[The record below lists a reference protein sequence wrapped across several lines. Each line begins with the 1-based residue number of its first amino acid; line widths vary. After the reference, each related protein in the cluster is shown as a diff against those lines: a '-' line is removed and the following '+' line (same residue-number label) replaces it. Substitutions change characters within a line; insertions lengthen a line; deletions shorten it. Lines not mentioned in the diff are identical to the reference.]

1 MRVNPVSLVGC
12 NRPAMPNGPLSLYRS
27 RRGTGTLKADA
38 AQEYAAE
45 RLQSLFQALREYKPA
60 MGRVGWRA
68 RFGLTRRPDPAPQ
81 GLYIYGDVG
90 RGKSMLMDLF
100 YETAPVENKRRV
112 HFHAFM
118 IEVHERLHQHRQAAK
133 EADGGGKKN
142 GDESIPDLAR
152 AIADEAWLLCF
163 DEFHVTDI
171 ADAMILGR
179 LFTALFDLG
188 VVVVATSNW
197 PPDDLYKDGLQRDLF
212 LPFIRLL
219 KEKVD
224 IVELSGPT
232 DYRRDRLKGSQVY
245 YCPHGPATERALHDL
260 FNTMTEGSLSTHCS
274 LTAQGRK
281 VDVPKAARG
290 VAWFSFHELCARPLG
305 AGDYLAIATH
315 FHTVIID
322 HVPKLKETQRNEA
335 KRFMTLIDAL
345 YEHKVKTIISAQCAP
360 EGIYNEGLHAFEFQ
374 RTVSRLMEMQA
385 EDYLEA
391 DHLT

>member
-1 MRVNPVSLVGC
+1 MS
-12 NRPAMPNGPLSLYRS
+12 NGPLALYRS

-45 RLQSLFQALREYKPA
+45 RLQSLFQALREYRPA
-60 MGRVGWRA
+60 MGKIGWRA

-100 YETAPVENKRRV
+100 FETAPVENKRRV

-133 EADGGGKKN
+133 EADGGRKN

-260 FNTMTEGSLSTHCS
+260 FDNLTGGSPGTHCS

-305 AGDYLAIATH
+305 AADYLAIATH

-322 HVPKLKETQRNEA
+322 RVPKLRETQRNEA

-345 YEHKVKTIISAQCAP
+345 YEHKVKTIISAQCPPDA
-360 EGIYNEGLHAFEFQ
+360 IYNEGLHAFEFQ

-385 EDYLEA
+385 EDYLQA

>member
-1 MRVNPVSLVGC
+1 
-12 NRPAMPNGPLSLYRS
+12 
-27 RRGTGTLKADA
+27 
-38 AQEYAAE
+38 
-45 RLQSLFQALREYKPA
+45 
-60 MGRVGWRA
+60 MGKVGWRA

-100 YETAPVENKRRV
+100 YETAPVENRRRV

-219 KEKVD
+219 KERS
-224 IVELSGPT
+224 IS
-232 DYRRDRLKGSQVY
+232 S
-245 YCPHGPATERALHDL
+245 
-260 FNTMTEGSLSTHCS
+260 
-274 LTAQGRK
+274 
-281 VDVPKAARG
+281 
-290 VAWFSFHELCARPLG
+290 SFPARPTT
-305 AGDYLAIATH
+305 AAT
-315 FHTVIID
+315 
-322 HVPKLKETQRNEA
+322 
-335 KRFMTLIDAL
+335 
-345 YEHKVKTIISAQCAP
+345 
-360 EGIYNEGLHAFEFQ
+360 G
-374 RTVSRLMEMQA
+374 
-385 EDYLEA
+385 
-391 DHLT
+391 

>member
-1 MRVNPVSLVGC
+1 
-12 NRPAMPNGPLSLYRS
+12 MPNGPLALYRS

-38 AQEYAAE
+38 AQEYAAQ
-45 RLQSLFQALREYKPA
+45 RLQSLFQGLKDYKPA
-60 MGRVGWRA
+60 MGKVGWRA

-100 YETAPVENKRRV
+100 FETAPVERKRRV

-118 IEVHERLHQHRQAAK
+118 IEVHDRMHRQRQASK
-133 EADGGGKKN
+133 EEGNVGGKSV
-142 GDESIPDLAR
+142 DETIPDLAK
-152 AIADEAWLLCF
+152 ALADEAWLLCF

-224 IVELSGPT
+224 IVELTGPT
-232 DYRRDRLKGSQVY
+232 DYRRDRFKGAKVY
-245 YCPHGPATERALHDL
+245 YCPQGPATDRALAEL
-260 FNTMTEGSLSTHCS
+260 FDSLTEGAVASHCS

-281 VDVPKAARG
+281 VDVPKAAKG
-290 VAWFSFHELCARPLG
+290 VAFFSFHELCARPLG
-305 AGDYLAIATH
+305 SADYLAIATH
-315 FHTVIID
+315 FHAVIID
-322 HVPKLKETQRNEA
+322 RVPKMKEAQRNEA

-345 YEHKVKTIISAQCAP
+345 YEHKVKTIIAAAGPP
-360 EGIYNEGLHAFEFQ
+360 ESLYDEGTHAFEFQ

-385 EDYLEA
+385 EDYLA
-391 DHLT
+391 LDHLT

>member
-1 MRVNPVSLVGC
+1 
-12 NRPAMPNGPLSLYRS
+12 MPNGPLALYRS

-45 RLQSLFQALREYKPA
+45 RLQSLFQALREYRPT
-60 MGRVGWRA
+60 MGKVGWRA

-100 YETAPVENKRRV
+100 YETAPVEHRRRV

-133 EADGGGKKN
+133 EAAKETDSGKKT

-219 KEKVD
+219 KERVD

-245 YCPHGPATERALHDL
+245 YYPHGPATERALRDL
-260 FNTMTEGSLSTHCS
+260 FDTLTEGSPSTHCS

-281 VDVPKAARG
+281 VDIPKAARG

-322 HVPKLKETQRNEA
+322 RVPKLTEAQRNEA
-335 KRFMTLIDAL
+335 KRLMTLIDSL
-345 YEHKVKTIISAQCAP
+345 YEHKVKTIISAQCPPDA
-360 EGIYNEGLHAFEFQ
+360 IYNEGLHAFEFQ

-391 DHLT
+391 EHLT